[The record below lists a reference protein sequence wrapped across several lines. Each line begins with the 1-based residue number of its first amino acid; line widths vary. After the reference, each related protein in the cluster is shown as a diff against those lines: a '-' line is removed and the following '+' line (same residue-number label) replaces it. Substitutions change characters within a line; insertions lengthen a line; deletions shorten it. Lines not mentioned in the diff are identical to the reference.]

1 MKNTHT
7 ESAPAMIIWLLVPL
21 SILIA
26 ILTYSCECPAQTSL
40 KPVDVANYEKEI
52 KSAPE
57 YQLIRIYKGGKK
69 TETQMQY
76 QAKNGKWKRVIEKA
90 GKWTKAD
97 TKKLKIINDV
107 VPIRKTTTDTGEDPI
122 MAVLSHPD
130 REEVVT
136 IVTLPGYQA
145 HYTKVV
151 TIQAPALEDGST
163 TCKVT
168 HEKIYIGNRNQ
179 GYSAWVEGTEI

>member
-1 MKNTHT
+1 MWVDAA
-7 ESAPAMIIWLLVPL
+7 EIDPAPIV
-21 SILIA
+21 
-26 ILTYSCECPAQTSL
+26 
-40 KPVDVANYEKEI
+40 KPTKPSDVAAYEQEI

-97 TKKLKIINDV
+97 TKKPKKVKDVEPII
-107 VPIRKTTTDTGEDPI
+107 KTARATDTKEDPI
-122 MAVLSHPD
+122 IAVLSHPD

-145 HYTKVV
+145 HYVKIVAVQVV
-151 TIQAPALEDGST
+151 DLEDGTT
-163 TCKVT
+163 TCRVS
-168 HEKIYIGNRNQ
+168 HERIYEGNRNQ
-179 GYSAWVEGTEI
+179 GYSAWTEYTEVQE